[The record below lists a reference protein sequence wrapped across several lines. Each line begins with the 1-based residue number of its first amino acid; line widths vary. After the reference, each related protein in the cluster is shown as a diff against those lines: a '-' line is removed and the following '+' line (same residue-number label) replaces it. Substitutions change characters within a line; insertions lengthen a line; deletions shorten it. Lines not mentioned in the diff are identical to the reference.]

1 MLRQIIVIFSS
12 LLCFYLPQV
21 QVQAQE
27 RASAR
32 TSADIQTLQQQIRNA
47 PKRGALFK
55 ISRAEHTLFLFGTI
69 HIGKPD
75 FYPLEAEVTTALAQA
90 SAVALELDPLNAQP
104 LQQAVQQYGLYPAG
118 ASQKLPPP
126 LQRRLTALLKKYGM
140 PAAAVTQMK
149 PWMVAV
155 TLTLNEFSAHGYQ
168 SGLAVDAYLSGFAQ
182 AQKKPLVEL
191 ETAQD
196 QLALFGKLSLDDQI
210 RFLEE
215 TMAGIENNTEAK
227 KIAQLTSLWRD
238 ADGAGLDK
246 LAVELA
252 EDPTFSGKFF
262 KRAMLDGRNP
272 ALANGMEKLLDSEK
286 NAFAG
291 IGILH
296 LVGTGSVP
304 ALLRQRGYTVER
316 IY

>member
-1 MLRQIIVIFSS
+1 MLRQIIVIFIS
-12 LLCFYLPQV
+12 LLCLYLPQ
-21 QVQAQE
+21 AQGQTQE
-27 RASAR
+27 PASA
-32 TSADIQTLQQQIRNA
+32 SAGTVQQQMRDA

-69 HIGKPD
+69 HIGQSD
-75 FYPLEAEVTTALAQA
+75 FYPLETQVTTALTQA
-90 SAVALELDPLNAQP
+90 SVVALELDPLNAQP

-118 ASQKLPPP
+118 AAPQLPPL
-126 LQRRLTALLKKYGM
+126 LQKRLTALLKKYGM
-140 PAAAVTQMK
+140 RADAVTRMK

-155 TLTLNEFSAHGYQ
+155 ALTLNELAARGYQ
-168 SGLAVDAYLSGFAQ
+168 SGLAVDAYLAGFAR

-196 QLALFGKLSLDDQI
+196 QLALFGELSRDDQL

-215 TMAGIENNTEAK
+215 TMAEIENSAEAR
-227 KIAQLTSLWRD
+227 KIARLTSLWRD
-238 ADGAGLDK
+238 ADVAGLDA
-246 LAVELA
+246 LALELA
-252 EDPTFSGKFF
+252 RDPTFTGTFF
-262 KRAMLDGRNP
+262 QRAMLDGRNP
-272 ALANGMEKLLDSEK
+272 LLANGIEKLLTSEN

-296 LVGTGSVP
+296 LVGAGSVP
-304 ALLRQRGYTVER
+304 ALLLQRGCTVQR